1 MISAIPWRR
10 CLNIKSSECNLLVH
24 RDAEFKYVHFA
35 ALPPLLFDVKNDPD
49 ETRNLAED
57 PDYQGVVLDCVQEL
71 LSWRMRYEYGE
82 LVNLSAS
89 DNGLVGNRMAR

>member
-1 MISAIPWRR
+1 M
-10 CLNIKSSECNLLVH
+10 
-24 RDAEFKYVHFA
+24 
-35 ALPPLLFDVKNDPD
+35 KNDPD

-89 DNGLVGNRMAR
+89 DKGLVGHRMSR